1 MANRGDRQAAPALS
15 MRQRGDLIGGQ
26 AGDFHH
32 RLAGNAVG
40 QHPLG
45 NAQRLGMLS
54 FTLAF
59 SAPHF
64 LSSFG
69 DGHQSLPVLRNPLRH
84 FLDKPAKA
92 ARVASLQQ
100 IIKQRF

>member
-1 MANRGDRQAAPALS
+1 MRVKLGISGIFPNEANRGDRQAAPALS
-15 MRQRGDLIGGQ
+15 MRQRGDLVGGQ

-45 NAQRLGMLS
+45 NAQRLGLLS

-59 SAPHF
+59 SAAHF
-64 LSSFG
+64 L
-69 DGHQSLPVLRNPLRH
+69 
-84 FLDKPAKA
+84 
-92 ARVASLQQ
+92 
-100 IIKQRF
+100 

>member
-1 MANRGDRQAAPALS
+1 MRVKLGISGIFHNEANRGDRQAAPALS
-15 MRQRGDLIGGQ
+15 MRQRGDLVGGQ

-54 FTLAF
+54 FLLAFKPAFPFAF
-59 SAPHF
+59 SAAHF
-64 LSSFG
+64 L
-69 DGHQSLPVLRNPLRH
+69 
-84 FLDKPAKA
+84 
-92 ARVASLQQ
+92 
-100 IIKQRF
+100 

>member
-1 MANRGDRQAAPALS
+1 
-15 MRQRGDLIGGQ
+15 MRQRGDLVGGQ

-54 FTLAF
+54 FTLPF
-59 SAPHF
+59 LRPTSCNLSAIVIN
-64 LSSFG
+64 
-69 DGHQSLPVLRNPLRH
+69 LPVLRTRCATSWINRPKRRALPVCSR
-84 FLDKPAKA
+84 
-92 ARVASLQQ
+92 
-100 IIKQRF
+100 

>member
-1 MANRGDRQAAPALS
+1 MRVKLGISGIFHKEANRGDRQAAPALL
-15 MRQRGDLIGGQ
+15 MRQRGDLVGGQ

-59 SAPHF
+59 SAAHF
-64 LSSFG
+64 L
-69 DGHQSLPVLRNPLRH
+69 
-84 FLDKPAKA
+84 
-92 ARVASLQQ
+92 
-100 IIKQRF
+100 

>member
-1 MANRGDRQAAPALS
+1 

-59 SAPHF
+59 SAPTSCN
-64 LSSFG
+64 LSAMVINL
-69 DGHQSLPVLRNPLRH
+69 SLC
-84 FLDKPAKA
+84 
-92 ARVASLQQ
+92 
-100 IIKQRF
+100 